1 MGSPEVKSIPTHESF
16 KQILLL
22 SSILQMMGIPME
34 AFNTS
39 QADQNHLRN
48 NWEPVGK

>member
-1 MGSPEVKSIPTHESF
+1 MGGPEVKSIPTHKSF
-16 KQILLL
+16 KEILLL

-39 QADQNHLRN
+39 HADQNHSRN
-48 NWEPVGK
+48 NW